1 MGSYKYI
8 SLCYTGK
15 KCTMNYTELPPDL
28 GKVIIVCNFLLCDIW
43 PSEIKQTEIS
53 KCQSIKYLINK
64 RHSQKVCC
72 ILEMF
77 PTQ

>member
-1 MGSYKYI
+1 MHCI
-8 SLCYTGK
+8 
-15 KCTMNYTELPPDL
+15 EFLPHL
-28 GKVIIVCNFLLCDIW
+28 GKVIIVSNFLSCDIW